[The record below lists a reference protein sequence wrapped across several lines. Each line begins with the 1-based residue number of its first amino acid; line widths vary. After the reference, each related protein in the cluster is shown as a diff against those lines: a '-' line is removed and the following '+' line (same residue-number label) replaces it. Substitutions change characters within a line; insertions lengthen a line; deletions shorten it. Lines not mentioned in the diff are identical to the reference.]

1 VKKDNIEELVKNA
14 FEQFE
19 PEVPAHLWDNIQAQI
34 SPNPPASQA
43 PAADGG
49 VSAGSGFTSGSALL
63 KIAAVALVITGGAYI
78 AYTLMTVSPEP
89 DTIVEVS
96 TEQTSSVETNKLE
109 VVDDEI
115 SVQSEEIADHKVAS
129 VSEFQSDNYINDAT
143 ETDSELSSSDNF
155 EVGESSDESS
165 ETISE
170 GQQNVTNPEQSGT
183 ISSGKT
189 QAQKSAQPNTSVKK
203 PNSEVINPVEAGI
216 LADRVGGEIPLRI
229 KFWNISGAQ
238 SFEWDFGN
246 GVKSFEASPTITFEE
261 DGDYTVKLI
270 VTNFDGKQL
279 EDRMEISAYLPSTLF
294 APDVITPN
302 GDGLND
308 FFEVKGENV
317 SNVQFKI
324 FRAQGS
330 VVFEGKSIFDKWDGV
345 DTQNPEGIN
354 YMLQVTAIGSDG
366 KPMKPINKHLTVI
379 RD

>member
-49 VSAGSGFTSGSALL
+49 VSAGSGFTSGSAFL
-63 KIAAVALVITGGAYI
+63 KIAAAALVITGGAYI
-78 AYTLMTVSPEP
+78 AYNLFTNSP
-89 DTIVEVS
+89 DNDSIVEVP
-96 TEQTSSVETNKLE
+96 THQTTQVEVEN
-109 VVDDEI
+109 
-115 SVQSEEIADHKVAS
+115 QKVAVDESTVSAEDNS
-129 VSEFQSDNYINDAT
+129 VNQHAAPTQIEGDNTSNNDSEN
-143 ETDSELSSSDNF
+143 DSELTNVEIIDL
-155 EVGESSDESS
+155 EQSS
-165 ETISE
+165 EESNE
-170 GQQNVTNPEQSGT
+170 VVNEAQQNVANPAQSGV
-183 ISSGKT
+183 SSTGKT
-189 QAQKSAQPNTSVKK
+189 QPSKATQSNTSGKK

-216 LADRVGGEIPLRI
+216 LADKVSGEVPLRI
-229 KFWNISGAQ
+229 KFQNISAAQ

-246 GVKSFEASPTITFEE
+246 GVKSFEAAPTITFEE

-270 VTNFDGKQL
+270 VTNFEGKQL

-317 SNVQFKI
+317 SNVVFKI

-345 DTQNPEGIN
+345 DSQNPEGIN